1 MERIVKQNYSYA
13 VDASGVLVNV
23 KQAVRD
29 KKYFCPCCG
38 FEMRPHMG
46 NIRRWHFTHKAEAE
60 CSYESYLHKI
70 AKIRIKEAFITSE
83 KFAITYNPKHLCSKD
98 CPFLYDEKCFKHKY
112 VTFNLKEYYDECEE
126 ELECDGFVPDLILR
140 SSSAPNREPVFLE
153 IYVTHKST
161 EEKLKSGY
169 RIIEIPITS
178 EEDIYNIVETMS
190 LKGEDSSVKQ
200 DEYSKTENIRFYNFN
215 KKYYL
220 NDMGSIVE
228 PKYILIV
235 NKDGTFKYEKVVC
248 YEFNEK
254 FNSPEQNLII
264 SNFPI
269 NWNWAFLELQKRGVN
284 ITNCLRCKFYK
295 RTMFR
300 DRICTLYKKYG
311 TPKSPKISE
320 ARKCSRYTISDKTEE
335 GFPISSLTPG
345 YNHSEDCGG
354 RKPFVN
360 FVLRWK

>member
-1 MERIVKQNYSYA
+1 M
-13 VDASGVLVNV
+13 
-23 KQAVRD
+23 
-29 KKYFCPCCG
+29 
-38 FEMRPHMG
+38 
-46 NIRRWHFTHKAEAE
+46 
-60 CSYESYLHKI
+60 
-70 AKIRIKEAFITSE
+70 
-83 KFAITYNPKHLCSKD
+83 
-98 CPFLYDEKCFKHKY
+98 
-112 VTFNLKEYYDECEE
+112 
-126 ELECDGFVPDLILR
+126 
-140 SSSAPNREPVFLE
+140 FLE

-178 EEDIYNIVETMS
+178 EEDISNIVETMS

-200 DEYSKTENIRFYNFN
+200 DEYNKTENIRFYNFN

-300 DRICTLYKKYG
+300 NWICTLYKKYG

-345 YNHSEDCGG
+345 YNHSEYCGG